1 MLFKQKQTVYWD
13 VDDVILNSL
22 ETSID
27 IINKKYNEP
36 HNLPN
41 KTIKDAKDWNM
52 KSIYSE
58 LKPEQ
63 LIDIFECDD
72 FWNNIRLRDDFIQ
85 IITKKLL
92 SKYQHCFVTKGTQ
105 LNLELKRD
113 FLKEELSKFNVDF
126 EHFDFIGVELENS
139 KGNIDMSNNI
149 LIDDNI
155 INLLESNAKIKI
167 LITNGNNTCYN
178 NAFGSY
184 NDQIPDNFYVVN
196 NLKQVGEILK
206 FNLEFKL

>member
-63 LIDIFECDD
+63 LIDIF
-72 FWNNIRLRDDFIQ
+72 
-85 IITKKLL
+85 
-92 SKYQHCFVTKGTQ
+92 
-105 LNLELKRD
+105 
-113 FLKEELSKFNVDF
+113 
-126 EHFDFIGVELENS
+126 
-139 KGNIDMSNNI
+139 
-149 LIDDNI
+149 
-155 INLLESNAKIKI
+155 
-167 LITNGNNTCYN
+167 
-178 NAFGSY
+178 
-184 NDQIPDNFYVVN
+184 
-196 NLKQVGEILK
+196 
-206 FNLEFKL
+206 